1 MPRIAVHVRTGWSRP
16 VAYGTV
22 AVPIHRG
29 DVPLVAGQVEMKPAQ
44 QALPALPAGAEL
56 IDTHCHLDMESFAA
70 DLDAVIQSAAEHGV
84 RRIVTIGIDEASS
97 RRAVAIADH
106 YASIYAT
113 IGFHPH
119 DAREAT
125 VDALDRVAALAS
137 RPSVVAYGEIGL
149 DYVKQYAPPE
159 VQRRAFADQLSL
171 ARDLALPV
179 VIHDR
184 EAHADCLDLLH
195 KAGPL
200 PRGGVMHC
208 FSGDSRLA
216 REVIDLG
223 LLVSIPGVVTFNN
236 AADLREVVRATDLD
250 HLLLE
255 TDGPFLAPVPRRGKR
270 NEPKLLLYTA
280 QVVADLKQVSLAEV
294 ARATTANAVRLFRLP
309 AEGLRHAQ

>member
-1 MPRIAVHVRTGWSRP
+1 
-16 VAYGTV
+16 
-22 AVPIHRG
+22 
-29 DVPLVAGQVEMKPAQ
+29 MKRVQ
-44 QALPALPAGAEL
+44 QALPALGADAEL
-56 IDTHCHLDMESFAA
+56 IDTHCHLDMEPFAA
-70 DLDAVIQSAAEHGV
+70 DLEAVIRAAAEHGV

-97 RRAVAIADH
+97 LRAVALADR
-106 YASIYAT
+106 YPGVYAT

-119 DAREAT
+119 DAVGAT
-125 VDALDRVAALAS
+125 GAALERLATLATEAK
-137 RPSVVAYGEIGL
+137 VVAYGEIGL

-159 VQRRAFADQLSL
+159 TQRRAFADQLSL
-171 ARDLALPV
+171 ARTLDLPV

-184 EAHADCLDLLH
+184 EAHADCLDLLR

-309 AEGLRHAQ
+309 AEGLHHVQ

>member
-1 MPRIAVHVRTGWSRP
+1 V
-16 VAYGTV
+16 
-22 AVPIHRG
+22 HRG
-29 DVPLVAGQVEMKPAQ
+29 DAYRFPEQAAMKRAQ
-44 QALPALPAGAEL
+44 QALPALPADAEL

-70 DLDAVIQSAAEHGV
+70 DLEAVIRSAAEHGV

-97 RRAVAIADH
+97 RRAVALADR
-106 YASIYAT
+106 YSGVYAT

-119 DAREAT
+119 DAIDASGT
-125 VDALDRVAALAS
+125 ALDRIALLAS
-137 RPSVVAYGEIGL
+137 EAKVVAYGEIGL
-149 DYVKQYAPPE
+149 DYVKQYAAPE
-159 VQRRAFADQLSL
+159 VQRRAFANQLSL
-171 ARDLALPV
+171 ARTLELPV

-184 EAHADCLDLLH
+184 EAHADCLDLLR

-208 FSGDSRLA
+208 FSGDCRLA

-236 AADLREVVRATDLD
+236 AADLREVVRSTDLD

-270 NEPKLLLYTA
+270 NEPKLLLHTA
-280 QVVADLKQVSLAEV
+280 QMVAQLKQVELSEV

-309 AEGLRHAQ
+309 PEGARHAL

>member
-1 MPRIAVHVRTGWSRP
+1 M
-16 VAYGTV
+16 
-22 AVPIHRG
+22 
-29 DVPLVAGQVEMKPAQ
+29 
-44 QALPALPAGAEL
+44 
-56 IDTHCHLDMESFAA
+56 
-70 DLDAVIQSAAEHGV
+70 
-84 RRIVTIGIDEASS
+84 
-97 RRAVAIADH
+97 VAI
-106 YASIYAT
+106 
-113 IGFHPH
+113 
-119 DAREAT
+119 
-125 VDALDRVAALAS
+125 
-137 RPSVVAYGEIGL
+137 GEIGL

-159 VQRRAFADQLSL
+159 VQRRAFADQLNL

-184 EAHADCLDLLH
+184 EAHADCLDLLS

-216 REVIDLG
+216 LEVIDLG

>member
-1 MPRIAVHVRTGWSRP
+1 MIRA
-16 VAYGTV
+16 
-22 AVPIHRG
+22 
-29 DVPLVAGQVEMKPAQ
+29 
-44 QALPALPAGAEL
+44 
-56 IDTHCHLDMESFAA
+56 
-70 DLDAVIQSAAEHGV
+70 AAEHGV

-97 RRAVAIADH
+97 LRAVALADR
-106 YASIYAT
+106 YPGVYAT

-119 DAREAT
+119 DAVGAT
-125 VDALDRVAALAS
+125 GAALERLATLATEAK
-137 RPSVVAYGEIGL
+137 VVAYGEIGL

-159 VQRRAFADQLSL
+159 TQRRAFADQLSL
-171 ARDLALPV
+171 ARTLDLPV

-184 EAHADCLDLLH
+184 EAHADCLDLLR

-223 LLVSIPGVVTFNN
+223 LCVSIPGVVTFNN
-236 AADLREVVRATDLD
+236 AADLREVVRSTSLD
-250 HLLLE
+250 QLLLE

-280 QVVADLKQVSLAEV
+280 QMVAELKQVELTEV

-309 AEGLRHAQ
+309 PEGARHGL

>member
-1 MPRIAVHVRTGWSRP
+1 V
-16 VAYGTV
+16 
-22 AVPIHRG
+22 HRG
-29 DVPLVAGQVEMKPAQ
+29 DAYRFPEQAAMKRAQ
-44 QALPALPAGAEL
+44 QALPALPADAEL

-70 DLDAVIQSAAEHGV
+70 DLEAVI
-84 RRIVTIGIDEASS
+84 
-97 RRAVAIADH
+97 
-106 YASIYAT
+106 
-113 IGFHPH
+113 HPH
-119 DAREAT
+119 DAVDAT
-125 VDALDRVAALAS
+125 GAALDRIALLAS
-137 RPSVVAYGEIGL
+137 EAKVVAYGEIGL

-159 VQRRAFADQLSL
+159 VQRRAFANQLSL
-171 ARDLALPV
+171 ARTLELPV

-184 EAHADCLDLLH
+184 EAHADCLDLLR

-208 FSGDSRLA
+208 FSGDCRLA

-236 AADLREVVRATDLD
+236 AADLREVVRSTDLD

-270 NEPKLLLYTA
+270 NEPKLLLHTA
-280 QVVADLKQVSLAEV
+280 QMVAQLKQVELSEV

-309 AEGLRHAQ
+309 PEGARHAL

>member
-1 MPRIAVHVRTGWSRP
+1 
-16 VAYGTV
+16 
-22 AVPIHRG
+22 
-29 DVPLVAGQVEMKPAQ
+29 MKRVQ
-44 QALPALPAGAEL
+44 QALPALGADAEL
-56 IDTHCHLDMESFAA
+56 IDTHCHLDMEPFAA
-70 DLDAVIQSAAEHGV
+70 DLEAVIRAAAEHGV

-97 RRAVAIADH
+97 LRAVALADR
-106 YASIYAT
+106 YPGVYAT

-119 DAREAT
+119 DAVGAT
-125 VDALDRVAALAS
+125 GAALERLATLATEAK
-137 RPSVVAYGEIGL
+137 VVAYGEIGL

-159 VQRRAFADQLSL
+159 TQRRAFADQLSL
-171 ARDLALPV
+171 ARTLDLPV

-184 EAHADCLDLLH
+184 EAHADCLDLLR

-223 LLVSIPGVVTFNN
+223 LCVSIPGVVTFNN
-236 AADLREVVRATDLD
+236 AADLREVVRSTSLD
-250 HLLLE
+250 QLLLE

-280 QVVADLKQVSLAEV
+280 QMVAELKQVELTEV

-309 AEGLRHAQ
+309 PEGARHAL

>member
-1 MPRIAVHVRTGWSRP
+1 
-16 VAYGTV
+16 
-22 AVPIHRG
+22 
-29 DVPLVAGQVEMKPAQ
+29 MKRVQ
-44 QALPALPAGAEL
+44 QALPALGADAEL
-56 IDTHCHLDMESFAA
+56 IDTHCHLDMEPFAA
-70 DLDAVIQSAAEHGV
+70 DLEAVIRAAAEHGV

-97 RRAVAIADH
+97 LRAVALADR
-106 YASIYAT
+106 YPGVYAT

-119 DAREAT
+119 DAVGAT
-125 VDALDRVAALAS
+125 GAALERLATLATEAK
-137 RPSVVAYGEIGL
+137 VVAYGEIGL

-159 VQRRAFADQLSL
+159 TQRRAFADQLSL
-171 ARDLALPV
+171 ARTLDLPV

-184 EAHADCLDLLH
+184 EAHADCLDLLR

-223 LLVSIPGVVTFNN
+223 LCVSIPGVVTFNN
-236 AADLREVVRATDLD
+236 AADLREVVRSTSLD
-250 HLLLE
+250 QLLLE

-280 QVVADLKQVSLAEV
+280 QAVADLKQVSLAEV

-309 AEGLRHAQ
+309 AEGLHHVQ